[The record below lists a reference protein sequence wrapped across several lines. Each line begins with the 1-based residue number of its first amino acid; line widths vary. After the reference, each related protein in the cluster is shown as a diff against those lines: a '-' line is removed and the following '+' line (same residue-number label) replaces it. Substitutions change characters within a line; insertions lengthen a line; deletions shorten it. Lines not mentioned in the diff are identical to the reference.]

1 CLQHIAIVAVPKAI
15 TRRREAMYMHTYTN
29 LTNLLSILLEDGVM
43 TISTNKATKEKK
55 ASTRSSSGR
64 FFFFFLRIPH
74 LRLIEYKRSRFSRN
88 RRTVN
93 RAYGSAL
100 SGVAD
105 WIVRAFLVEEQK
117 IVKK

>member
-1 CLQHIAIVAVPKAI
+1 
-15 TRRREAMYMHTYTN
+15 M
-29 LTNLLSILLEDGVM
+29 
-43 TISTNKATKEKK
+43 ISLGLH
-55 ASTRSSSGR
+55 SG

-117 IVKK
+117 IVKKVLKLQKSKEKTAPKS